1 LWPNSAMPLNTST
14 PAQYVLILI
23 DLVESQGYDRA
34 QLMAGTSLAETGI
47 TGIGARVND
56 RDFNRLVKNAFALTG
71 DPALGLNLGLRLNL
85 GAHAVLGQAFMTC
98 QNLAEV
104 MELFLNYYHL
114 LSPALQIE
122 FETRDKRCFLTTL
135 STPEDLAVEF
145 GCELMYS
152 GILNTLQGLLNNPEL
167 KVRLELPY
175 RKPDHAQMYYNIFGR
190 DVHFNCLHQRISFD
204 ESLMAT
210 ALPSSNPALRSL
222 YEQECARLL
231 ADLEKNSVVEQSL
244 QLLRKLEGQ
253 YPQMPQLARMLSFSA
268 RTYRRRLEE
277 EQQSYQGLL
286 DQVRAEHATRYL
298 QNTQLPLSTIA
309 YIVGFNDASNFRRA
323 YTRWTGNSPR
333 DVRDGS

>member
-1 LWPNSAMPLNTST
+1 MPLNTST
-14 PAQYVLILI
+14 PAQYILILI
-23 DLVESQGYDRA
+23 DLVGSQGHDRA
-34 QLMAGTSLAETGI
+34 QLLSGTSLAETGI
-47 TGIGARVND
+47 AGIGARVSD
-56 RDFNRLVKNAFALTG
+56 RDFTRLVRNAFALTK
-71 DPALGLNLGLRLNL
+71 DPALGLKLGLRLNL
-85 GAHAVLGQAFMTC
+85 GAHAVLGQAFMAC

-104 MELFLNYYHL
+104 MDIFLKYYHL

-122 FETRDKRCFLTTL
+122 FETRGKRCFLTTL
-135 STPEDLAVEF
+135 STPEGTPVEF
-145 GCELMYS
+145 GCELMY
-152 GILNTLQGLLNNPEL
+152 GAILNTLKGLLNAPDL
-167 KVRLELPY
+167 KVRVEFPY
-175 RKPDHAQMYYNIFGR
+175 REPGHGDLYREVFGD
-190 DVHFNCLHQRISFD
+190 DVHFDCLYQRISYD
-204 ESLMAT
+204 ESLMTT
-210 ALPSSNPALRSL
+210 ALPSSNPALRTL

-253 YPQMPQLARMLSFSA
+253 YPQMPQMARMLNFSA

-323 YTRWTGNSPR
+323 YARWTGNTPR

>member
-1 LWPNSAMPLNTST
+1 MR
-14 PAQYVLILI
+14 I
-23 DLVESQGYDRA
+23 
-34 QLMAGTSLAETGI
+34 
-47 TGIGARVND
+47 
-56 RDFNRLVKNAFALTG
+56 
-71 DPALGLNLGLRLNL
+71 
-85 GAHAVLGQAFMTC
+85 
-98 QNLAEV
+98 
-104 MELFLNYYHL
+104 
-114 LSPALQIE
+114 
-122 FETRDKRCFLTTL
+122 
-135 STPEDLAVEF
+135 
-145 GCELMYS
+145 
-152 GILNTLQGLLNNPEL
+152 
-167 KVRLELPY
+167 ELPY
-175 RKPDHAQMYYNIFGR
+175 PEPGHAHLYREVFGD
-190 DVHFNCLHQRISFD
+190 DVHFDCLHQRISYD

-210 ALPSSNPALRSL
+210 ALPSSNPALRTL

-253 YPQMPQLARMLSFSA
+253 YPQMPQLARMLNFSA

-323 YTRWTGNSPR
+323 YTRWTGNTPR

>member
-1 LWPNSAMPLNTST
+1 MPQNSST
-14 PAQYVLILI
+14 PAQYILILV
-23 DLVESQGYDRA
+23 DLVESQGHDRS
-34 QLMAGTSLAETGI
+34 QVLAGTSLAETGI
-47 TGIGARVND
+47 AGIGARVND
-56 RDFNRLVKNAFALTG
+56 RDFTRLVKNAFALTR
-71 DPALGLNLGLRLNL
+71 DPALGLKLGLRLNL

-104 MELFLNYYHL
+104 MDLFQQYYHL

-122 FETRDKRCFLTTL
+122 FETRGKRCFLTTL
-135 STPEDLAVEF
+135 STPEDTPVEF

-152 GILNTLQGLLNNPEL
+152 GILNTLQGLLNNTDL
-167 KVRLELPY
+167 RLRVELPY
-175 RKPDHAQMYYNIFGR
+175 PKPGHSHLYYEVFGE
-190 DVHFNCLHQRISFD
+190 DVHFNCLHQRISYD
-204 ESLMAT
+204 ESLLAT
-210 ALPSSNPALRSL
+210 PLPSSNPALRTL

-253 YPQMPQLARMLSFSA
+253 YPQMPQLARMLNFSA

-323 YTRWTGNSPR
+323 YTRWTGNTPR
-333 DVRDGS
+333 DVRSGN